1 MKPNRAQRQKHEVI
15 MKGNLEQKVQSC
27 TLAKRNQDISGY
39 QHVLDEKTKQ
49 NKKKTGNNE

>member
-49 NKKKTGNNE
+49 NKKKNRKY